1 MTLITYLTRIHFADG
16 VLEEALRSEL
26 EANRKKRP
34 LILADPADLSGNLAE
49 RLFAGLPART
59 SLELFRDVPAVPTEA
74 GARAVSD
81 IYHRTDRDLLIAFGK
96 GSVIDLAKV
105 SRIAIAHD
113 RPLSVFSCA
122 EGGSRLIGANLP
134 DLYAVPGIGG
144 SSTAVSAHAPV
155 ILSSSE
161 RALLMCKKLIPTVT
175 ICDPT
180 LTLGEKLVA
189 SASAGADA
197 IARCIEAYLSR
208 SYNPPADGIAID
220 GLARAVRHLYRVLN
234 GDTIEARREMM
245 AASLNGALA
254 LQKGIGVVH
263 AIGTALETVSQMG
276 LDRGALS
283 RLVLPGV
290 LRLNADSAGDKH
302 QSLRHVL
309 GIHPSLS
316 LADGVEA
323 FLSDLPLPRSLTEM
337 GIDRDQVAAAAP
349 LAAHDLSTLSS
360 PRTAR
365 AEDLLSIMQLVR

>member
-1 MTLITYLTRIHFADG
+1 MTLITYVTRIHFADG

-26 EANRKKRP
+26 EANRKRRP
-34 LILADPADLSGNLAE
+34 LVITDPTDLSGEMAE
-49 RLFAGLPART
+49 RFFASLPART
-59 SLELFRDVPAVPTEA
+59 STEIYRGVPAIPTEA
-74 GARAVSD
+74 AARAVRD
-81 IYHRTDRDLLIAFGK
+81 LYHRADCDLLIAFGK
-96 GSVIDLAKV
+96 GSAIDLAKV
-105 SRIAIAHD
+105 GRIAIAHD
-113 RPLSVFSCA
+113 RPLSVFSRA
-122 EGGSRLIGANLP
+122 EGGSRLIGPGLP

-144 SSTAVSAHAPV
+144 GSAAVSAHAPV
-155 ILSSSE
+155 ILSTSE

-180 LTLGEKLVA
+180 LTLGEEPGA
-189 SASAGADA
+189 SASAGVEA

-220 GLARAVRHLYRVLN
+220 GLARAVRNLYRVLKG
-234 GDTIEARREMM
+234 GDIEARREMM

-263 AIGTALETVSQMG
+263 AIGTALETVSHKG

-290 LRLNADSAGDKH
+290 LRLNADAAKDKH
-302 QSLRHVL
+302 QPLRQVL
-309 GIHPSLS
+309 DIHPNLS

-323 FLSDLPLPRSLTEM
+323 FLSDLPLPRSLSEM
-337 GIDRDQVAAAAP
+337 GVDGDQVSAAAA
-349 LAAHDLSTLSS
+349 LAAHDLATLSS

-365 AEDLLSIMQLVR
+365 VEDLLSIMQSVR